1 MQEVFQ
7 SLAVKASS
15 MDAMILS
22 LSGGNQQKVVMS
34 RALLSQPGFIIADE
48 PTAHLDSKLA
58 EELLTILQRL
68 KTDGKTIII
77 ATSSGNKPIEGTD
90 AVIGL
95 NIYRK
100 R

>member
-1 MQEVFQ
+1 MQNAKLKVE
-7 SLAVKASS
+7 
-15 MDAMILS
+15 
-22 LSGGNQQKVVMS
+22 GNK
-34 RALLSQPGFIIADE
+34 
-48 PTAHLDSKLA
+48 
-58 EELLTILQRL
+58 LTIEVDLSKEQGPSRS
-68 KTDGKTIII
+68 GKTIII